1 VPALKLRFASDI
13 SAPLARLV
21 YHRIRLTQIESF
33 RLIVFHY
40 VLNSG
45 RTFDDSR
52 AHATLNRCRC

>member
-1 VPALKLRFASDI
+1 MPALKLRFASDI
-13 SAPLARLV
+13 STPLARLV

-33 RLIVFHY
+33 RLIVFRY

-45 RTFDDSR
+45 RAFDDSR